1 MIKLVQAEAD
11 PITGNGGI
19 DIVRATNPVKFNIP
33 FNSKNKYQVHIHDK
47 VDGSGRIVLIKG
59 APERILSRCSHVL
72 IDNRIIPLTDN
83 ERRNIEARQ
92 EALSANGLRV
102 LGFAERDLNPSLY
115 GPDYAYFAENKEF
128 YSPNFPL
135 GEIESGKVDKMGRK
149 QHPACFLG
157 LVFLGLMAL
166 IDPPRPAVPSAV
178 EKCKTAGVKVIMVTG
193 DHPTTAQAIAYKCG
207 ILWSKTRGDMEKDN
221 LKFSRTPGDPDYENP
236 DCAAAI
242 VVPGHTLSPDMTDR
256 EWDFILGHSQI
267 VFARTSPQQKLI
279 IVENNQRQ
287 GHIVAVTG
295 DGVNDSPAIKK
306 AGKYAIDSGCICD
319 CINVVI
325 GLRYWYSYGYNG

>member
-11 PITGNGGI
+11 PITGNG
-19 DIVRATNPVKFNIP
+19 DVDVMRAKNPSKCTIP
-33 FNSKNKYQVHIHDK
+33 FNSKNKYQVHVHDK
-47 VDGSGRIVLIKG
+47 ADGSGRIVLMKG
-59 APERILSRCSHVL
+59 APERILNRCTHVL
-72 IDNRIIPLTDN
+72 LNNRVVPLTDK
-83 ERRNIEARQ
+83 ERQNIEIRQ

-102 LGFAERDLNPSLY
+102 LGFAERDLDPLIY
-115 GPDYAYFAENKEF
+115 GPEYAFCTESKEF
-128 YSPNFPL
+128 NSPNFPL
-135 GEIESGKVDKMGRK
+135 GEKESTQIDDMGRK
-149 QHPACFLG
+149 QHPSSTDG

-166 IDPPRPAVPSAV
+166 IDPPRPAVPGAV

-221 LKFSRTPGDPDYENP
+221 IKYGRRPGDPDYENP
-236 DCAAAI
+236 DNATAI
-242 VVPGHTLSPDMTDR
+242 VVPGHTLHPDMSEE

-267 VFARTSPQQKLI
+267 VFARTSPQQKLV

-306 AGKYAIDSGCICD
+306 AGELVSYYAYC
-319 CINVVI
+319 V
-325 GLRYWYSYGYNG
+325 YE